1 MSAEAG
7 ALPAPPGRPDQP
19 DEGVE
24 LLERALAY
32 TRGALV
38 SVRPEHLALRTPC
51 AGWRLGD
58 LLAHMEDALDAFA
71 EGADGAIGLHSAAPA
86 PLEERVRALQ
96 AKACGLLG
104 AWSAATTPTVLVGG
118 HPIRVGIVT
127 RLAALEILVH
137 GWDVA
142 RTTGRREPIPDA
154 LGAELLPTALAL
166 ARETAGDFAPPV
178 RVAAGAAGA
187 VRLLA
192 AVGRRA

>member
-1 MSAEAG
+1 MTAEAG
-7 ALPAPPGRPDQP
+7 ALPAPP
-19 DEGVE
+19 EAGVE

-32 TRGALV
+32 TRAALV
-38 SVRPEHLALRTPC
+38 SVRPEHLALPTPC
-51 AGWRLGD
+51 KPWRLGD

-86 PLEERVRALQ
+86 PLAERVRALQ

-104 AWSAATTPTVLVGG
+104 AWSSATTPTVLVAGR
-118 HPIRVGIVT
+118 PVRVDVVT
-127 RLAALEILVH
+127 RLAAVEIAVH

-142 RTTGRREPIPDA
+142 RTTGLDEPVPDA
-154 LGAELLPTALAL
+154 LGADLLPTALAL
-166 ARETAGDFAPPV
+166 VRGAAGEFAPPV
-178 RVAAGAAGA
+178 PVAADAAGA